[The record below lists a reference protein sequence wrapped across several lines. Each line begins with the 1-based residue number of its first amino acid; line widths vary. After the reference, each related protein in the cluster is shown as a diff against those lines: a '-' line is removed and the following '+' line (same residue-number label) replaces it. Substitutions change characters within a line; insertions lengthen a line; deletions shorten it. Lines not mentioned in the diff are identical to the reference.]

1 MIVLGVDPGS
11 NITGYGVIKVM
22 EQGGKLDRT
31 KLTVIDYGIVKL
43 DEEEIFPVKL
53 KKIYDKLTEIIN
65 LHHPT
70 ELAIETAFYGKNF
83 QSAFKIGHVR
93 GVVILSAVNS
103 GISVF
108 EYTPREVKKAVVGRG
123 NATKEQVQ
131 FMVRAILGLK
141 NFAEFYDVSDAL
153 AIAICHIN
161 RTLVPEYVRF
171 RDWKAFLKA
180 HPEFLSEGEDILIK
194 SKRKRK

>member
-11 NITGYGVIKVM
+11 NITGYGVVM
-22 EQGGKLDRT
+22 AKSDSDELIP
-31 KLTVIDYGIVKL
+31 IDYGVIKL
-43 DEEEIFPVKL
+43 DEQEAFHIRL
-53 KKIYDKLTEIIN
+53 KKIYDRISEIIN

-93 GVVILSAVNS
+93 GVVMLSAVNS
-103 GISVF
+103 GISIF

-141 NFAEFYDVSDAL
+141 SFPEFYDVSDAL

-161 RTLVPEYVRF
+161 RTIVPERSRY

-180 HPEFLSEGEDILIK
+180 HPEFLSSDDLVLK
-194 SKRKRK
+194 SKRRKG

>member
-11 NITGYGVIKVM
+11 NITGYGVVKV
-22 EQGGKLDRT
+22 EEKSGKIDRT
-31 KLTVIDYGIVKL
+31 KLVAIDYGVIKV
-43 DEEEIFPVKL
+43 DEDDIFPARL
-53 KKIYDKLTEIIN
+53 KKIYDKITEIIN
-65 LHHPT
+65 LHRPT

-108 EYTPREVKKAVVGRG
+108 EYTPREVKKSVVGKG

-141 NFAEFYDVSDAL
+141 FFPAFYDISDAL

-161 RTLVPEYVRF
+161 RTLVPEQTRY

-180 HPEFLSEGEDILIK
+180 HPELLSDDSMSNIRQK
-194 SKRKRK
+194 KK

>member
-11 NITGYGVIKVM
+11 NITGYGVVM
-22 EQGGKLDRT
+22 VESDT
-31 KLTVIDYGIVKL
+31 DEIVPIDYGVIKL
-43 DEEEIFPVKL
+43 DEKESFHIRL
-53 KKIYDKLTEIIN
+53 KEIYDRISEIIN
-65 LHHPT
+65 LHRPT

-93 GVVILSAVNS
+93 GVVILSAINS

-131 FMVRAILGLK
+131 FMVGAILGLK
-141 NFAEFYDVSDAL
+141 SVPEFYDVSDAL

-161 RTLVPEYVRF
+161 RTIVPERVKY

-180 HPEFLSEGEDILIK
+180 HPEFLSSEDSI
-194 SKRKRK
+194 SKLKGGRK

>member
-11 NITGYGVIKVM
+11 NITGYGVVKV
-22 EQGGKLDRT
+22 EERSGKVDRT
-31 KLTVIDYGIVKL
+31 SLVAIDYGVIKVSE
-43 DEEEIFPVKL
+43 DDIFPARL
-53 KKIYDKLTEIIN
+53 KKIYDKITEIIS

-70 ELAIETAFYGKNF
+70 DLAIETAFYGKNF

-108 EYTPREVKKAVVGRG
+108 EYTPREVKKSVVGRG

-131 FMVRAILGLK
+131 FMVKAILGLK
-141 NFAEFYDVSDAL
+141 SFPEFYDVSDAL

-161 RTLVPEYVRF
+161 RTLVPERARY

-180 HPEFLSEGEDILIK
+180 HPEFLSADSMNKIK
-194 SKRKRK
+194 QRKK

>member
-1 MIVLGVDPGS
+1 MIVLGIDPGS
-11 NITGYGVIKVM
+11 NITGYGVIMVQPDKNNLVP
-22 EQGGKLDRT
+22 
-31 KLTVIDYGIVKL
+31 VDYGVIKV
-43 DEEEIFPVKL
+43 DEGEAFYTRL
-53 KKIYDKLTEIIN
+53 KKIYDRVSEIIS

-141 NFAEFYDVSDAL
+141 SFPEFYDVSDAL

-161 RTLVPEYVRF
+161 RTIIPERVRY

-180 HPEFLSEGEDILIK
+180 HPEFLSEALEIK
-194 SKRKRK
+194 SKRRKR

>member
-11 NITGYGVIKVM
+11 NITGYGIVEV
-22 EQGGKLDRT
+22 EEHEGKPDRT
-31 KLTVIDYGIVKL
+31 KLVAVDYGIIKVN
-43 DEEEIFPVKL
+43 EEDIFHIKL
-53 KKIYDKLTEIIN
+53 KKIYDEISQIIN
-65 LHHPT
+65 LYHPT
-70 ELAIETAFYGKNF
+70 ELSIETAFYGKNF

-93 GVVILSAVNS
+93 AVVILSAVNS

-108 EYTPREVKKAVVGRG
+108 EYTPREIKKAVVGKG

-141 NFAEFYDVSDAL
+141 KSPEFYDVSDAL
-153 AIAICHIN
+153 AVAICHIN
-161 RTLVPEYVRF
+161 RTLVPEQARY

-180 HPEFLSEGEDILIK
+180 HPEFLSDDMNVKL
-194 SKRKRK
+194 KRKKK

>member
-1 MIVLGVDPGS
+1 MIVLGIDPGS
-11 NITGYGVIKVM
+11 NITGYGVVM
-22 EQGGKLDRT
+22 VQSGEEKLIP
-31 KLTVIDYGIVKL
+31 VDYGIIKV
-43 DEEEIFPVKL
+43 DEKESFYIRL
-53 KKIYDKLTEIIN
+53 KKIYDRVSEIIN

-108 EYTPREVKKAVVGRG
+108 EYTPREVKRAVVGRG

-131 FMVRAILGLK
+131 FMVRAILGLRSTP
-141 NFAEFYDVSDAL
+141 EFYDVSDAL

-161 RTLVPEYVRF
+161 RTIVPEHVRY

-180 HPEFLSEGEDILIK
+180 HPEFLDDDSITK
-194 SKRKRK
+194 SKRKRR

>member
-11 NITGYGVIKVM
+11 NITGYGIVKV
-22 EQGGKLDRT
+22 EEHDGKPDRT
-31 KLTVIDYGIVKL
+31 KLIAVDYGIIKV
-43 DEEEIFPVKL
+43 DEEDVFHIKL
-53 KKIYDKLTEIIN
+53 KKIYDEISRIIN

-70 ELAIETAFYGKNF
+70 ELSIETAFYGKNF

-93 GVVILSAVNS
+93 AVIILSAVNS

-108 EYTPREVKKAVVGRG
+108 EYTPREVKKAVVGKG

-131 FMVRAILGLK
+131 FMVKAILGLR
-141 NFAEFYDVSDAL
+141 ESPEVYDVSDAL
-153 AIAICHIN
+153 AVAICHIN
-161 RTLVPEYVRF
+161 RTLVPEQARY

-180 HPEFLSEGEDILIK
+180 HPEFLEDSSVKLR
-194 SKRKRK
+194 RKKK